1 MNTIIG
7 SAVLVGMIILGYL
20 LEHGNLSVLLQPAEL
35 VIIFGAAAGAFI
47 ISSPGNIIKA
57 TLNDVKKVFSYKGS
71 SKETFSELLLLL
83 YDILIKV
90 RKEGILSLEKEIED
104 PAKSELFRRHPKM
117 LADKEA
123 VSFIKENLGV
133 IVLGVDP
140 DIVSELIEID
150 LEVSYKEAMIPSQGI
165 AKVADALPALG
176 IVAAVLGVVI
186 TMQKIS
192 EPPEILGHSIGAA
205 LVGTFLGVLSA
216 YGFVGPIAT
225 NLEHQVKD
233 RQVVFNV
240 IKVAINKF
248 DSNPTVAIEAARRE
262 IPASLR
268 PTTKEIEE
276 QMKQWKGKKEG

>member
-7 SAVLVGMIILGYL
+7 LAVLFGMIILGYL
-20 LEHGNLSVLLQPAEL
+20 MEHGNLSVLFQPAEL
-35 VIIFGAAAGAFI
+35 VIIYGAAAGAFI
-47 ISSPGNIIKA
+47 ISSPGNVIKS
-57 TLNDVKKVFSYKGS
+57 TLNDVKKVFSHKGS

-83 YDILIKV
+83 YDILVKV

-117 LADKEA
+117 LADEEA

-150 LEVSYKEAMIPSQGI
+150 LEVSYKEAMIPAQGI

-176 IVAAVLGVVI
+176 IVAAVLGVVL
-186 TMQKIS
+186 TMGKIS
-192 EPPEILGHSIGAA
+192 EPPEVLGHCIGAA

-225 NLEHQVKD
+225 NLEYQVKD

-262 IPASLR
+262 IPSSLR

-276 QMKQWKGKKEG
+276 QMKQWKGTKEK

>member
-1 MNTIIG
+1 
-7 SAVLVGMIILGYL
+7 
-20 LEHGNLSVLLQPAEL
+20 
-35 VIIFGAAAGAFI
+35 
-47 ISSPGNIIKA
+47 
-57 TLNDVKKVFSYKGS
+57 
-71 SKETFSELLLLL
+71 
-83 YDILIKV
+83 
-90 RKEGILSLEKEIED
+90 
-104 PAKSELFRRHPKM
+104 
-117 LADKEA
+117 
-123 VSFIKENLGV
+123 
-133 IVLGVDP
+133 VDP

-165 AKVADALPALG
+165 ARVADALPALG

-192 EPPEILGHSIGAA
+192 EPPEVLGHSIGAA

-248 DSNPTVAIEAARRE
+248 ESNPTGAIEAARRE

>member
-20 LEHGNLSVLLQPAEL
+20 LEHGNLSVLFQPAEL

-71 SKETFSELLLLL
+71 SKEAFSELLLLL

-165 AKVADALPALG
+165 ARVADALPALG

-192 EPPEILGHSIGAA
+192 EPPEVLGHSIGAA